1 MHFLNARIR
10 TLLSIAFCALG
21 LTAPLSVQA
30 QQTLDL
36 KLTEPQA
43 EKSNEWV
50 VVLKD
55 PRPARLS
62 GFNVKG
68 YSAKHY
74 ASSPVLKRY
83 GKRVSRDHS
92 LGLKKAWFIE
102 SLNVYC
108 LIVDITGSTDATLKS
123 LEADE
128 RVEWVQPSNNF
139 SLLSSDAKGSSA
151 VDTHAPLD
159 SFENLGL
166 TANGEGVNIALID
179 SAVANNHPDLAKS
192 IAQTHD
198 LVVGSAEG
206 LQTRDMPFS
215 RGERHGTAMAGIL
228 VASPSNDFGLKGV
241 APEADVYAYRG
252 CWELDSG
259 DTQCNTLSLARALD
273 GVAQSDASILNLSLS
288 GPKDLLLDRLVDR
301 LVKQGVVIVAAFDP
315 NRPSESRFPS
325 RRDGV
330 LIVRAEHMNQDFNGE
345 FTAPGKR
352 IVVSPT
358 KGYSLMTGHSVAA
371 AYTSGVLALIVQK
384 QGFAN
389 AERKR
394 KTDINSSRLLKAQLS
409 RNDVSSVSDLL
420 KVTL

>member
-1 MHFLNARIR
+1 MRLLTTQRFKLFALFLC
-10 TLLSIAFCALG
+10 SIVPAIS
-21 LTAPLSVQA
+21 LSVQA
-30 QQTLDL
+30 QETLDF
-36 KLTEPQA
+36 ERSDFQA
-43 EKSNEWV
+43 APSNEWV

-62 GFNVKG
+62 GYNVKG

-83 GKRVSRDHS
+83 GKRVSRDHR

-108 LIVDITGSTDATLKS
+108 LIVDIPDSSDAILKS

-139 SLLSSDAKGSSA
+139 SLLSSDSKGINSIDSPSSLLSLQNGRSIA
-151 VDTHAPLD
+151 D
-159 SFENLGL
+159 
-166 TANGEGVNIALID
+166 GEGVNIALID
-179 SAVANNHPDLAKS
+179 SAVADNHPDLAQS

-198 LVVGSAEG
+198 LVIGSASG
-206 LQTRDMPFS
+206 VKPSGSKLT

-228 VASPSNDFGLKGV
+228 VASPSNDLGLKGV
-241 APEADVYAYRG
+241 APKAEVYAYRG
-252 CWELDSG
+252 CWELESG

-301 LVKQGVVIVAAFDP
+301 LVAQGVFVVAAFDP
-315 NRPSESRFPS
+315 KRPSESRFPS

-358 KGYSLMTGHSVAA
+358 KGYSLMTGHSVAT
-371 AYTSGVLALIVQK
+371 AYTTGVLALIVQK
-384 QGFAN
+384 QVDT
-389 AERKR
+389 AERDR
-394 KTDINSSRLLKAQLS
+394 GDVSDLLETQLS
-409 RNDVSSVSDLL
+409 RNDVSSINDLL
-420 KVTL
+420 KVSL

>member
-1 MHFLNARIR
+1 MRLLTTR
-10 TLLSIAFCALG
+10 TRKLLVMLLCSLG
-21 LTAPLSVQA
+21 SAISLSVQA
-30 QQTLDL
+30 QQTLNFEHGDF
-36 KLTEPQA
+36 QA
-43 EKSNEWV
+43 AQSNEWV

-62 GFNVKG
+62 GYNVKG

-108 LIVDITGSTDATLKS
+108 LIVDIPDSSDAILKS

-139 SLLSSDAKGSSA
+139 SLLSSDSKGVNSL
-151 VDTHAPLD
+151 DAPTSLD
-159 SFENLGL
+159 SLQYGRS
-166 TANGEGVNIALID
+166 AADGEGVNIALID
-179 SAVANNHPDLAKS
+179 SAVADNHPDLAES
-192 IAQTHD
+192 VVQTHD
-198 LVVGSAEG
+198 LVIGSANG
-206 LQTRDMPFS
+206 VRPSGSKFS

-228 VASPSNDFGLKGV
+228 IASPSNDLGLKGV
-241 APEADVYAYRG
+241 APKAEVYAYRG
-252 CWELDSG
+252 CWELENG

-288 GPKDLLLDRLVDR
+288 GPKDLLLDRLIDR
-301 LVKQGVVIVAAFDP
+301 LIAQGVFVVAAFDP
-315 NRPSESRFPS
+315 KRPSESRFPS

-330 LIVRAEHMNQDFNGE
+330 LIVRAEHMNQNFNSE

-358 KGYSLMTGHSVAA
+358 KGYSLMTGHSVAT

-384 QGFAN
+384 QAQAADRIRSN
-389 AERKR
+389 VS
-394 KTDINSSRLLKAQLS
+394 DLLGAQLR
-409 RNDVSSVSDLL
+409 RNDVSSVDDLL
-420 KVTL
+420 KITL

>member
-1 MHFLNARIR
+1 MC
-10 TLLSIAFCALG
+10 LLTTQKFKLFAL
-21 LTAPLSVQA
+21 LLCSLVPAISLSVQA
-30 QQTLDL
+30 QETLDF
-36 KLTEPQA
+36 ERSDFQA
-43 EKSNEWV
+43 TSSNEWV

-62 GFNVKG
+62 GYNVKG

-108 LIVDITGSTDATLKS
+108 LIVDIPDSSDAILKS

-139 SLLSSDAKGSSA
+139 SLLSSDSKGISNI
-151 VDTHAPLD
+151 DAPTSLV
-159 SFENLGL
+159 SLQNGRS
-166 TANGEGVNIALID
+166 TADGEGVNIALID
-179 SAVANNHPDLAKS
+179 SAVADNHPDLAES

-198 LVVGSAEG
+198 LVIGSASG
-206 LQTRDMPFS
+206 VTSSDSKLI

-228 VASPSNDFGLKGV
+228 VASPSNDLGLKGV
-241 APEADVYAYRG
+241 APKADVYAYRG
-252 CWELDSG
+252 CWELESG

-301 LVKQGVVIVAAFDP
+301 LVSQGVFVVAAFDP
-315 NRPSESRFPS
+315 KRPSENRFPT

-330 LIVRAEHMNQDFNGE
+330 LIVRAEHMNQDFNSE

-352 IVVSPT
+352 IVVLPT
-358 KGYSLMTGHSVAA
+358 KGYSLMTGHSVAT

-384 QGFAN
+384 QTHIADRN
-389 AERKR
+389 RS
-394 KTDINSSRLLKAQLS
+394 DVSDLLEAQLS
-409 RNDVSSVSDLL
+409 RNDVSSVDDLL
-420 KVTL
+420 KITL